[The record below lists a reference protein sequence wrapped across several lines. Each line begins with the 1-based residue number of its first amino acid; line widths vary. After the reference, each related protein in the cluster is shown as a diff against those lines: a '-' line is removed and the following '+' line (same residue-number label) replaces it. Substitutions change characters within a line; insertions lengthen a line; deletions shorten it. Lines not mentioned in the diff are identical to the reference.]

1 MEDLDALRRLI
12 ARHCPDGRLQ
22 TAIPRVTLVRSD
34 VATMPIGNTYRP
46 VLCIVAQGEKRALI
60 GEKIFEYGSGKYLVV
75 SMDMPISGG
84 VTKANREEPYLAFTL
99 ALDPAMLAA
108 LLLDLPP
115 SPPSAALSP
124 VLAVSPLSEDL
135 LDPVVRLVRLLD
147 RPHEIP
153 ILAPL
158 IEREIL
164 FRLIEGPHGA
174 MLRQIALSDSQLS
187 RITRVIDW
195 IKRNFAKPFRI
206 DAVAEIAN
214 MSPSSLHRHFKA
226 ATLMS
231 PLQFQ
236 KHVRLQEA
244 RRLLIAQ
251 RADAASIGFA
261 VGYES
266 PSQFTREYSRM
277 FGSPPGRDAARLRHV
292 STVDPRRLAESV

>member
-1 MEDLDALRRLI
+1 MEDLDALRSLI
-12 ARHCPDGRLQ
+12 TRHCPNGRLQ

-46 VLCIVAQGEKRALI
+46 ALCIVAQGEKRALI
-60 GEKIFEYGSGKYLVV
+60 GENIFEYGSGKYLIV

-84 VTKANREEPYLAFTL
+84 VTKASREEPYLAFTL
-99 ALDPAMLAA
+99 ALEPAMLAA

-115 SPPSAALSP
+115 GPPAALSP
-124 VLAVSPLSEDL
+124 VMALSPLSADL

-158 IEREIL
+158 VEREIL
-164 FRLIEGPHGA
+164 FRLIEGPQGA
-174 MLRQIALSDSQLS
+174 MLRQIALADSQLS

-195 IKRNFAKPFRI
+195 ITRNFAKPFRI
-206 DAVAEIAN
+206 DAAAQIAN

-226 ATLMS
+226 ATMMS

-266 PSQFTREYSRM
+266 PSQFTREYARL
-277 FGSPPGRDAARLRHV
+277 FGSPPGRDGARLRRV
-292 STVDPRRLAESV
+292 ASLDPRQIAEPL